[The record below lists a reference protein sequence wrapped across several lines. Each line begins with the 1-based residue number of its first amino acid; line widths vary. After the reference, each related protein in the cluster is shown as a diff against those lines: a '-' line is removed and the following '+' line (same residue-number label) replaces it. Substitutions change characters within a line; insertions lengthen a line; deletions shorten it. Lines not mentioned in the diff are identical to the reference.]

1 MVLSPQT
8 NLINRL
14 LELNDW
20 SLMHPTGLSRED
32 FNHQTDIFDYLK
44 DFQKEYGRLP
54 TKHSLQEKFPQFQ
67 IVDMDGEDINFLA
80 DKVKEQNNFEKLA
93 MLVEM
98 ANKLSKQD
106 SFEAVAFLQSE
117 IRRLETST
125 KIRTV
130 DIAGQADIR
139 LTEYQ
144 KRLANPDHY
153 FIPTGLAELDDILGG
168 WQRGEELVTIYA
180 RTNEGKSFFLVK
192 TMMEAWRN
200 GNNVGFISPE
210 MTANS
215 IGYRFDTVYRNFS
228 NTSLLRGRELEDYE
242 DYIQE
247 LKSSQHSFFVSTPE
261 DFGKRVT
268 VSKLRSFC
276 LENKI
281 DILGI
286 DGINGLTD
294 ERAQKG
300 DTKTIR
306 LTNISED
313 LMTLSLELSIPIL
326 VVTQANRDATKS
338 EGKVPALEN
347 ISDSDGIGRNAT
359 KAISLR
365 LRGNALEV
373 AVTKNR
379 NGEKDGLVIYE
390 FFPDTGLYRYVPS
403 FQDGTDQEYKE
414 KAIKELK
421 DIYEDSEVP
430 F

>member
-1 MVLSPQT
+1 MVLSPQI

-14 LELNDW
+14 LEINDW
-20 SLMHPTGLSRED
+20 SALGPTGLGRED
-32 FNHQTDIFDYLK
+32 FRDYAELFDFLQQ
-44 DFQKEYGRLP
+44 FNGEYDRLP
-54 TKHSLQEKFPQFQ
+54 TKHSLQEKFPHFQ
-67 IVDMDGEDINFLA
+67 LVDMHGEDVCYLA
-80 DKVKEQNNFEKLA
+80 DKVKEQNNYDKLA

-98 ANKLSKQD
+98 ANKLSKDD

-125 KIRTV
+125 KIRTI
-130 DIAGQADIR
+130 DIAKQAEVR

-153 FIPTGLAELDDILGG
+153 FIPTGLGELDDIIGG

-192 TMMEAWRN
+192 TLMEAWKN

-228 NTSLLRGRELEDYE
+228 NTSLIRGRNLEDYE
-242 DYIQE
+242 EYIQQ
-247 LKSSQHSFFVSTPE
+247 LKESKHSFFVSTPE

-268 VSKLRSFC
+268 VSKLRSYC

-286 DGINGLTD
+286 DGINGLDD
-294 ERAQKG
+294 ERGQRG

-313 LMTLSLELSIPIL
+313 LMSLSLELQIPIL
-326 VVTQANRDATKS
+326 VVTQANREATKS
-338 EGKVPALEN
+338 EKGVPALEN

-379 NGEKDGLVIYE
+379 NGERDGMVLYE
-390 FFPDTGLYRYVPS
+390 FFPDIGTYRYVPDYMDS
-403 FQDGTDQEYKE
+403 VDSTHKQKTIEGLRE
-414 KAIKELK
+414 A
-421 DIYEDSEVP
+421 YEDSTIP